1 MGHVPHGTRRNRRR
15 LMFETLEKRPADGI
29 LALMQMYKD
38 DPRQTKIDLGV
49 GVYKDATGLTPV
61 MRAIKTAEQQLWEQE
76 NTKVYTGLAGDP
88 AFSDAMI
95 KLVLSDAVAR
105 DTIAA
110 VATPGG
116 TGAVRQAFEL
126 IQMARPEARV
136 FVSDPTWPNHISIL
150 GYLGIEVV
158 RYRYF
163 DDESRGVDFDG
174 MMEDLR
180 QAKAGDVVLLHG
192 CCHNPT
198 GANLNMTEW
207 QAVVEVLNDTGA
219 VPMVDIAYQGFG
231 DGLEEDAAA
240 TRLVAAS
247 VPECL
252 IAASCSKNFGI
263 YRERTGLLMAV
274 SRNAEARKLHQ
285 DTLAFLNRQNF
296 SFPPDHGAR
305 LVTMILND
313 DALRQDWMAEVEEVR
328 SSMLGL
334 RTQLASELQRLSGSD
349 RFGFIAQHRGMFS
362 RLGTTPQKV
371 EEMREKNGIY
381 MVADSRMNIAGL
393 NAETVP
399 ILAKAII
406 DAGV

>member
-1 MGHVPHGTRRNRRR
+1 
-15 LMFETLEKRPADGI
+15 MFETLEKRPADGI

-126 IQMARPEARV
+126 IQMARPAARV

-219 VPMVDIAYQGFG
+219 VPMIDIAYQGFG

-313 DALRQDWMAEVEEVR
+313 EALRQDWMAEVEEVR
-328 SSMLGL
+328 GSMLGL
-334 RTQLASELQRLSGSD
+334 RTQLAGELQRLSGSD

>member
-1 MGHVPHGTRRNRRR
+1 
-15 LMFETLEKRPADGI
+15 MFETLEKRPADGI

-219 VPMVDIAYQGFG
+219 VPMIDIAYQGFG

-274 SRNAEARKLHQ
+274 SQNSEARKLHQ

-313 DALRQDWMAEVEEVR
+313 NALRQDWMAEVDEVR